1 MPLLAW
7 RDALSVGDPGID
19 GDHKRLIQFVNDLH
33 DAIEGRKSDRVVG
46 KIILELVQYTKDHFA
61 HEELVKKGAGYP
73 DYERHRQIHR
83 NLTRQVLIMAE
94 KYVRTPTDA
103 VKQELIDFLAA
114 WLVEHIIKEDR
125 KLGAYLHGKR
135 VWV

>member
-19 GDHKRLIQFVNDLH
+19 GDHKKLIQFVNDLQ
-33 DAIEGRKSDRVVG
+33 DAIDGRKPDRVVG
-46 KIILELVQYTKDHFA
+46 KIILELVQYTKEHFSR
-61 HEELVKKGAGYP
+61 EEAVMKGCGYP
-73 DYERHRQIHR
+73 DYERHRAIHQA
-83 NLTRQVLIMAE
+83 LTRQVLVMAE
-94 KYVRTPTDA
+94 RYVRTPTDA

-125 KLGAYLHGKR
+125 KVGAYLHGKR

>member
-19 GDHKRLIQFVNDLH
+19 GDHKKLIQFVNDLQ
-33 DAIEGRKSDRVVG
+33 DAIDGRKSDRVVG
-46 KIILELVQYTKDHFA
+46 KIILELVQYTKDHFTR
-61 HEELVKKGAGYP
+61 EEAVMKGAGYP
-73 DYERHRQIHR
+73 DYERHRSIHLA
-83 NLTRQVLIMAE
+83 LTRQVLLMAE
-94 KYVRTPTDA
+94 KYVRTPTDE